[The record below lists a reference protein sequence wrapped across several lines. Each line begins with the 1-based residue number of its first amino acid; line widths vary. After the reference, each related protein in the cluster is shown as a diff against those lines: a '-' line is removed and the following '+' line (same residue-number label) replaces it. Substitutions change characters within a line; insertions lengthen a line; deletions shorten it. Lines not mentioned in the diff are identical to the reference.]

1 LLKKWKEAVAPI
13 AEKKVEDVYN
23 KVGFIL

>member
-1 LLKKWKEAVAPI
+1 VLKKWKEAVAPI
-13 AEKKVEDVYN
+13 AEKKVQDVYE